1 MCVDCGTLN
10 TSKYLCSGRFFCY
23 YILHDIFLLQT
34 AVGLLATMAVVHFT
48 ITIILGVLVAF
59 VLHLR
64 KRSKVLKLRQQAAE
78 TTRGTLTCYM
88 CTYAYYVHACTVRKI
103 LNS

>member
-1 MCVDCGTLN
+1 MCVDCGRSTLI
-10 TSKYLCSGRFFCY
+10 YSGRFFCY

-78 TTRGTLTCYM
+78 TTRGTYT
-88 CTYAYYVHACTVRKI
+88 YYVHVCTVIKI
-103 LNS
+103 LNI

>member
-1 MCVDCGTLN
+1 ML
-10 TSKYLCSGRFFCY
+10 
-23 YILHDIFLLQT
+23 LLQT

-64 KRSKVLKLRQQAAE
+64 KRSKIMKHQRQVAE
-78 TTRGTLTCYM
+78 TTRGITY
-88 CTYAYYVHACTVRKI
+88 CTIIQVYNCVNRDHVCTNVLVRRVACTMYVCI
-103 LNS
+103 Q